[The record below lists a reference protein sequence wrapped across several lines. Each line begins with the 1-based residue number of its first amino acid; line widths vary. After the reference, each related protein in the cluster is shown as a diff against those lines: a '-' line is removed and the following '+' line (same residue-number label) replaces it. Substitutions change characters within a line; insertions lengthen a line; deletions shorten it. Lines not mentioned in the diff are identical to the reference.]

1 MSMDLKQLQQNFK
14 QHIFD
19 QDSNIVRHIVSDAL
33 SGDFRLGIYANAYV
47 SRLTEALESDYPVLR
62 AMIGEMAFYDL
73 CRAYIQQHPSI
84 YTSLRWFGKDL
95 PGFLKSS
102 DELFPVE
109 MAGFEWAL
117 VDAFNAADQSS
128 VTEGDMA
135 QVPPEKWP
143 ELKFEFHPSVRSI
156 QYQWNILPIWQA
168 HKENRSF
175 PAAEKLPESATCLVW
190 RQELKTLFR
199 TLESAEADIFHA
211 AQQGANFAELC
222 EQLALNSE
230 YPEEVALRAVGYLKT
245 WLSQGLIAGLT
256 L

>member
-1 MSMDLKQLQQNFK
+1 MDLKQLQQNFK

-19 QDSNIVRHIVSDAL
+19 QDSNIARHIVSDAL

-47 SRLTEALESDYPVLR
+47 SRLIEALESDYPVLR
-62 AMIGEMAFYDL
+62 AMTGETAFYDL
-73 CRAYIQQHPSI
+73 CRVYIQQHPST

-95 PGFLKSS
+95 PEFLKNT
-102 DELFPVE
+102 DELFPAE

-117 VDAFNAADQSS
+117 VDAFNAADQSN

-135 QVPPEKWP
+135 QVAPEKWP
-143 ELKFEFHPSVRSI
+143 ELRFEFHPSVRI
-156 QYQWNILPIWQA
+156 VQFQWNILPIWQA
-168 HKENRSF
+168 HKENRVL
-175 PAAEKLPESATCLVW
+175 PAPEKLPESETCLLW
-190 RQELKTLFR
+190 RQELKTQFR
-199 TLESAEADIFHA
+199 TLESDEAAVLSA

-222 EQLALNSE
+222 EQLALNSD